1 MPPVH
6 FTFRHSF
13 SPLASLFLSTFMP
26 QVSLEQISVSMPAP
40 PPKRGQTAQDMA
52 HRGLSGSRP
61 SPPAGSGTPAADPP
75 ASITIARAEYSV
87 AMPNF
92 AQPPQARPARSP
104 FSV

>member
-40 PPKRGQTAQDMA
+40 PPKRDQTAQDTA
-52 HRGLSGSRP
+52 RQDRP
-61 SPPAGSGTPAADPP
+61 SSPAGSGTPVAGPP
-75 ASITIARAEYSV
+75 ASITTVRPGYSA

-92 AQPPQARPARSP
+92 AQPPQARPAQSP
-104 FSV
+104 FSK